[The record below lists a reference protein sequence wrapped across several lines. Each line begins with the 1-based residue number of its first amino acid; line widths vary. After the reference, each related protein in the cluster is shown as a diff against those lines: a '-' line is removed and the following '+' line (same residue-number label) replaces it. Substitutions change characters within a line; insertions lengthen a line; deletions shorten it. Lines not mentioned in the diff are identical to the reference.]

1 LAREGTPGRLNDQTK
16 ARCKAGFSFAPLP
29 DAPNFTIV
37 SDALTE
43 AFRKVDLSQVP
54 SPCHVLHR
62 GLLEQNLR
70 ILRSVMDRS
79 GAKILL
85 ALKGFAQ
92 FSEAKMISKYL
103 VGTTAS
109 GIHEALLGRE
119 EFCGEVHAYSPAFKD
134 EEFADLLR
142 VADHI
147 SFNSPTQWKRHKA
160 AALAAGRKLSFGL
173 RVNPEH
179 AEVDVELYNPCA
191 AGSRLGTLRSEI
203 KSAADLDGLEGLH
216 FHTMCQQGSDV
227 LERTVAAFEA
237 KFGEFIPQ
245 MKWVNFGGGHHIT
258 REGYDLDRLV
268 RIITGFRQRWG
279 QHIQVYLEPGEAIGI
294 GTGVLVGTVLDLVHN
309 GMDIAIIDISATNH
323 MPDTLEMP
331 YRADIMDA
339 DLPGK
344 LPHTYRLGSVTC
356 LAGDVI
362 GDYSFPSPLKIGQR
376 LVFMDM
382 SHYTF
387 VKNTTFNGVPLPAIA
402 SFDPASGQTQVV
414 RRFGYADYK
423 NRLS

>member
-1 LAREGTPGRLNDQTK
+1 M
-16 ARCKAGFSFAPLP
+16 
-29 DAPNFTIV
+29 

-43 AFRKVDLSQVP
+43 AFAKVDLSQVP

-70 ILRSVMDRS
+70 TLRGVMDRS

-92 FSEAKMISKYL
+92 FSEAKLISRYL

-119 EFCGEVHAYSPAFKD
+119 EFGGEVHAYSPAFKD
-134 EEFADLLR
+134 EEFAQLLR

-147 SFNSPTQWKRHKA
+147 SFNSPAQWKRHRA
-160 AALAAGRKLSFGL
+160 AAQAAGRKVSFGL

-203 KSAADLDGLEGLH
+203 KAASDLDGLEGLH

-227 LERTVAAFEA
+227 LERTVAAFEV
-237 KFGEFIPQ
+237 KFGEFIPR

-268 RIITGFRQRWG
+268 RIITGFRARWG
-279 QHIQVYLEPGEAIGI
+279 EQIQVYLEPGEAIGI

-309 GMDIAIIDISATNH
+309 GVDIAIIDVSATCH

-331 YRADIMDA
+331 YRADIVGA

-344 LPHTYRLGSVTC
+344 LAHTYRLGSVTC

-362 GDYSFPSPLKIGQR
+362 GDYSFPAPLQVGQR
-376 LVFMDM
+376 LVFLDM

-402 SFDPASGQTQVV
+402 SHDPAMGRTEVV

>member
-1 LAREGTPGRLNDQTK
+1 
-16 ARCKAGFSFAPLP
+16 
-29 DAPNFTIV
+29 V

-79 GAKILL
+79 GAKIIL

-92 FSEAKMISKYL
+92 FSEAKLISKYL

-142 VADHI
+142 VADHV
-147 SFNSPTQWKRHKA
+147 SFNSTTQWKRHKA

-191 AGSRLGTLRSEI
+191 AGSRLGALRSEI

>member
-1 LAREGTPGRLNDQTK
+1 M
-16 ARCKAGFSFAPLP
+16 
-29 DAPNFTIV
+29 

-79 GAKILL
+79 GAKIIL

-92 FSEAKMISKYL
+92 FSEAKLISKYL

-142 VADHI
+142 VADHV

-203 KSAADLDGLEGLH
+203 KSPNDLEGLEGLH

-258 REGYDLDRLV
+258 REGYDLERLI

-309 GMDIAIIDISATNH
+309 GMHIAIIDISATNH

-402 SFDPASGQTQVV
+402 SFDPDSGQIQVV

>member
-1 LAREGTPGRLNDQTK
+1 
-16 ARCKAGFSFAPLP
+16 
-29 DAPNFTIV
+29 V
-37 SDALTE
+37 SDALTD

-70 ILRSVMDRS
+70 ILRSVMERS
-79 GAKILL
+79 GAKVLL

-92 FSEAKMISKYL
+92 FSEARLISKYL

-119 EFCGEVHAYSPAFKD
+119 EFGGEVHAYSPAFKD
-134 EEFADLLR
+134 EEFARLLR

-160 AALAAGRKLSFGL
+160 AALASGRKISFGL

-179 AEVDVELYNPCA
+179 AEVDVELYNPCI

-203 KSAADLDGLEGLH
+203 KSADDLAGLEGLH

-227 LERTVAAFEA
+227 LERTVAAFES
-237 KFGEFIPQ
+237 KFGDFIPQ
-245 MKWVNFGGGHHIT
+245 LKWVNFGGGHHIT
-258 REGYDLDRLV
+258 REGYDLERLIRV
-268 RIITGFRQRWG
+268 ITGFRERWG
-279 QHIQVYLEPGEAIGI
+279 QHIRVYLEPGEAIGI

-309 GMDIAIIDISATNH
+309 GVDIAIIDVSATCH

-362 GDYSFPSPLKIGQR
+362 GDYSFATPLQIGQR

-402 SFDPASGQTQVV
+402 SFDPAAGQVQLV

>member
-1 LAREGTPGRLNDQTK
+1 
-16 ARCKAGFSFAPLP
+16 
-29 DAPNFTIV
+29 V

-79 GAKILL
+79 GAKIIL

-279 QHIQVYLEPGEAIGI
+279 QHIQIYLEPGEAIGI

>member
-1 LAREGTPGRLNDQTK
+1 M
-16 ARCKAGFSFAPLP
+16 
-29 DAPNFTIV
+29 

-92 FSEAKMISKYL
+92 FSEAKLISKYL

-191 AGSRLGTLRSEI
+191 AGSRLGALRSEI
-203 KSAADLDGLEGLH
+203 KSAADLEGLEGLH

-245 MKWVNFGGGHHIT
+245 LKWVNFGGGHHIT

-362 GDYSFPSPLKIGQR
+362 GDYSFPAPLKIGQR

-402 SFDPASGQTQVV
+402 SFDPASGQTQIV

>member
-1 LAREGTPGRLNDQTK
+1 M
-16 ARCKAGFSFAPLP
+16 
-29 DAPNFTIV
+29 

-92 FSEAKMISKYL
+92 FSEAKLISKYL

-119 EFCGEVHAYSPAFKD
+119 EFGGEVHAYSPAFKD
-134 EEFADLLR
+134 EEFTHLLR

-160 AALAAGRKLSFGL
+160 AALASGRKISFGL

-245 MKWVNFGGGHHIT
+245 LKWVNFGGGHHIT
-258 REGYDLDRLV
+258 REGYDLERLIRV
-268 RIITGFRQRWG
+268 ITRFRQRWG

-309 GMDIAIIDISATNH
+309 GLDIAIIDISATNH

-362 GDYSFPSPLKIGQR
+362 GDYSFPAPLKIGQR

>member
-1 LAREGTPGRLNDQTK
+1 M
-16 ARCKAGFSFAPLP
+16 
-29 DAPNFTIV
+29 
-37 SDALTE
+37 SDALTD
-43 AFRKVDLSQVP
+43 AFRKVDLNQVP

-79 GAKILL
+79 GAKVLL

-92 FSEAKMISKYL
+92 FSEAKLISQYL

-119 EFCGEVHAYSPAFKD
+119 EFNGEVHAYSPAFKD
-134 EEFADLLR
+134 DEFTDLLR

-147 SFNSPTQWKRHKA
+147 SFNSPAQWQRYRPA
-160 AALAAGRKLSFGL
+160 VLAAQRKISCGL

-179 AEVDVELYNPCA
+179 AEVDVEIYNPCA
-191 AGSRLGTLRSEI
+191 PGSRLGSLRSEI
-203 KSAADLDGLEGLH
+203 KSAADLAGLEGLH
-216 FHTMCQQGSDV
+216 FHTMCQQGADV

-237 KFGEFIPQ
+237 KFGDFIPQ

-258 REGYDLDRLV
+258 REGYDLERLIRV
-268 RIITGFRQRWG
+268 ITGFRQRWG
-279 QHIQVYLEPGEAIGI
+279 QHIQIYLEPGEAIGI

-362 GDYSFPSPLKIGQR
+362 GDYSFAAPLQIGQR
-376 LVFMDM
+376 LVFLDM

-387 VKNTTFNGVPLPAIA
+387 VKNTTFNGIPLPAIA
-402 SFDPASGQTQVV
+402 SFDPASGQTQVI

>member
-1 LAREGTPGRLNDQTK
+1 VNE
-16 ARCKAGFSFAPLP
+16 
-29 DAPNFTIV
+29 
-37 SDALTE
+37 SDALTA
-43 AFRKVDLSQVP
+43 AFRPVDLSQVP

-62 GLLEQNLR
+62 GLLEDNLR

-79 GAKILL
+79 GAKVLL

-92 FSEAKMISKYL
+92 FSEAKLVSKYL
-103 VGTTAS
+103 AGTTAS

-119 EFCGEVHAYSPAFKD
+119 EFGGEVHAYSPAFKD
-134 EEFADLLR
+134 EEFARLLL
-142 VADHI
+142 VADHV
-147 SFNSPTQWKRHKA
+147 SFNSPSQWKRHKA
-160 AALAAGRKLSFGL
+160 AALAAGRKVSFGL

-179 AEVDVELYNPCA
+179 AEVEVELYNPCA
-191 AGSRLGTLRSEI
+191 RGSRLGTPRSEI
-203 KSAADLDGLEGLH
+203 KDPSDLDGLEGLH

-237 KFGEFIPQ
+237 KFGEFIPR

-258 REGYDLDRLV
+258 RPGYDLERLIRV
-268 RIITGFRQRWG
+268 ITGFRARWG

-309 GMDIAIIDISATNH
+309 GVDIAILDLSATCH

-331 YRADIMDA
+331 YRADIVGG

-344 LPHTYRLGSVTC
+344 LAHTYRLGSATC

-362 GDYSFPSPLKIGQR
+362 GDYSFAEPLKVGQR
-376 LVFMDM
+376 LVFLDM

-402 SFDPASGQTQVV
+402 TYDPATGQTQVI

>member
-1 LAREGTPGRLNDQTK
+1 LARKGTPGRLNDQTK

-29 DAPNFTIV
+29 DAPNFTHV

-92 FSEAKMISKYL
+92 FSEAKLISKYL

-376 LVFMDM
+376 LIFMDM

>member
-1 LAREGTPGRLNDQTK
+1 M
-16 ARCKAGFSFAPLP
+16 
-29 DAPNFTIV
+29 
-37 SDALTE
+37 SDALTD
-43 AFRKVDLSQVP
+43 AFRQVDLSQVP

-70 ILRSVMDRS
+70 VLRSVMDRS
-79 GAKILL
+79 GAKVLL

-92 FSEAKMISKYL
+92 FSEAKLIAKYL
-103 VGTTAS
+103 AGTTAS

-119 EFCGEVHAYSPAFKD
+119 EFGGEVHAYSPAFKD
-134 EEFADLLR
+134 EEFAQLLR

-203 KSAADLDGLEGLH
+203 RSADDLDGLEGLH

-237 KFGEFIPQ
+237 KFGEFIPR

-258 REGYDLDRLV
+258 REGYDLERLIRV
-268 RIITGFRQRWG
+268 ITGFRQRWG

-309 GMDIAIIDISATNH
+309 GVDIAIIDVSATCH

-331 YRADIMDA
+331 YRADILDA

-362 GDYSFPSPLKIGQR
+362 GDYSFAAPLKVGQR

-402 SFDPASGQTQVV
+402 SFDPASGQVQVI

>member
-16 ARCKAGFSFAPLP
+16 ARCKAGFSFAPPP

-92 FSEAKMISKYL
+92 FSEAKLISKYL

-160 AALAAGRKLSFGL
+160 AALAAGRKISFGL

-245 MKWVNFGGGHHIT
+245 LKWVNFGGGHHIT
-258 REGYDLDRLV
+258 REGYDLDRLI

>member
-1 LAREGTPGRLNDQTK
+1 
-16 ARCKAGFSFAPLP
+16 
-29 DAPNFTIV
+29 
-37 SDALTE
+37 
-43 AFRKVDLSQVP
+43 
-54 SPCHVLHR
+54 
-62 GLLEQNLR
+62 
-70 ILRSVMDRS
+70 MDRS

-92 FSEAKMISKYL
+92 FSEAKLISKYL
-103 VGTTAS
+103 AGTTAS

-119 EFCGEVHAYSPAFKD
+119 EFGGEVHAYSPAFKD
-134 EEFADLLR
+134 EEFAHLLR

-147 SFNSPTQWKRHKA
+147 SFNSPAQWKRHKA
-160 AALAAGRKLSFGL
+160 AALASGRKLSFGL

-203 KSAADLDGLEGLH
+203 KSAADLEGLEGLH

-245 MKWVNFGGGHHIT
+245 LKWVNFGGGHHIT
-258 REGYDLDRLV
+258 REGYDLERLIRV
-268 RIITGFRQRWG
+268 VTGFRQRWG
-279 QHIQVYLEPGEAIGI
+279 QHIQVYLEPGEAVGI

-309 GMDIAIIDISATNH
+309 GVDIAIIDISATNH

-362 GDYSFPSPLKIGQR
+362 GDYSFPSPLEIGQR

-402 SFDPASGQTQVV
+402 SFDPASGQTQII

>member
-1 LAREGTPGRLNDQTK
+1 M
-16 ARCKAGFSFAPLP
+16 
-29 DAPNFTIV
+29 

-43 AFRKVDLSQVP
+43 AFRQVDLSQVP

-70 ILRSVMDRS
+70 VLRSVMDRS
-79 GAKILL
+79 GAKVLL

-92 FSEAKMISKYL
+92 FSEAKLVSKYL
-103 VGTTAS
+103 AGTTAS

-119 EFCGEVHAYSPAFKD
+119 EFGGEVHAYSPAFKD
-134 EEFADLLR
+134 EEFAQLLR

-147 SFNSPTQWKRHKA
+147 SFNSPSQWKRHKA
-160 AALAAGRKLSFGL
+160 AALAAGRKISFGL

-203 KSAADLDGLEGLH
+203 RSADDLDGLEGLH

-237 KFGEFIPQ
+237 KFGEFIPR

-258 REGYDLDRLV
+258 REGYDLERLIRV
-268 RIITGFRQRWG
+268 ITGFRQRWG

-309 GMDIAIIDISATNH
+309 GVDIAIIDVSATCH

-362 GDYSFPSPLKIGQR
+362 GDYSFPAPLKIGQR

-402 SFDPASGQTQVV
+402 SFDPATGRTEVI

>member
-1 LAREGTPGRLNDQTK
+1 M
-16 ARCKAGFSFAPLP
+16 S
-29 DAPNFTIV
+29 DAPT
-37 SDALTE
+37 DAF
-43 AFRKVDLSQVP
+43 AKAALSQVP
-54 SPCHVLHR
+54 RPCHVLHR

-79 GAKILL
+79 GAKVLL

-92 FSEAKMISKYL
+92 FSEAKLVSKYL
-103 VGTTAS
+103 AGTTSS
-109 GIHEALLGRE
+109 GLHEALLGRE
-119 EFCGEVHAYSPAFKD
+119 EFGGEVHAYSPAFKD
-134 EEFADLLR
+134 EEFAHLLR
-142 VADHI
+142 IADHI
-147 SFNSPTQWKRHKA
+147 SFNSPSQWKRHRA
-160 AALAAGRKLSFGL
+160 AALAAGRKISFGL

-203 KSAADLDGLEGLH
+203 KDPADLDGLEGLH

-227 LERTVAAFEA
+227 LERTVAAFET
-237 KFGEFIPQ
+237 KFGEFLPR

-258 REGYDLDRLV
+258 RPGYDLDRLV
-268 RIITGFRQRWG
+268 RIITGFRARWG
-279 QHIQVYLEPGEAIGI
+279 EHLQVYLEPGEAIGI

-309 GMDIAIIDISATNH
+309 GVDIAILDLSATCH

-331 YRADIMDA
+331 YRADIVGA

-344 LPHTYRLGSVTC
+344 LPHTYRLGSATC

-362 GDYSFPSPLKIGQR
+362 GDYSFATPLRVGQR
-376 LVFMDM
+376 LVFLDM

-402 SFDPASGQTQVV
+402 SFDPATGRTEVI

>member
-1 LAREGTPGRLNDQTK
+1 M
-16 ARCKAGFSFAPLP
+16 
-29 DAPNFTIV
+29 
-37 SDALTE
+37 SDALTD

-103 VGTTAS
+103 AGTTAS

-119 EFCGEVHAYSPAFKD
+119 EFGGEVHAYSPAFKD
-134 EEFADLLR
+134 GEFAHLLR
-142 VADHI
+142 VADHV

-160 AALAAGRKLSFGL
+160 AALAAGRKISFGL

-203 KSAADLDGLEGLH
+203 KSAEDLDGLEGLH

-237 KFGEFIPQ
+237 KFGEFIPR

-258 REGYDLDRLV
+258 REGYDLERLIRV
-268 RIITGFRQRWG
+268 ITGFRQRWG

-309 GMDIAIIDISATNH
+309 GVDIAIIDVSATCH

-362 GDYSFPSPLKIGQR
+362 GDYSFAAPLKIGQR

-402 SFDPASGQTQVV
+402 SFDPAAGQVQVV

>member
-1 LAREGTPGRLNDQTK
+1 
-16 ARCKAGFSFAPLP
+16 
-29 DAPNFTIV
+29 V

-43 AFRKVDLSQVP
+43 AFRKVDLTKVP

-70 ILRSVMDRS
+70 ILRTVMDRS
-79 GAKILL
+79 GAKVLL

-92 FSEAKMISKYL
+92 FSEAKLISKYL
-103 VGTTAS
+103 AGTTAS

-119 EFCGEVHAYSPAFKD
+119 EFGGEVHAYSPAFKD

-142 VADHI
+142 VADHV
-147 SFNSPTQWKRHKA
+147 SFNSPAQWKRHKA
-160 AALAAGRKLSFGL
+160 AAQAAGRKLSFGL

-258 REGYDLDRLV
+258 REGYDLERLIRV
-268 RIITGFRQRWG
+268 ITGFRQRWG

-309 GMDIAIIDISATNH
+309 GVDIAIIDVSATCH

-362 GDYSFPSPLKIGQR
+362 GDYSFAAPLKIGQR

>member
-1 LAREGTPGRLNDQTK
+1 M
-16 ARCKAGFSFAPLP
+16 
-29 DAPNFTIV
+29 
-37 SDALTE
+37 SDALTD

-92 FSEAKMISKYL
+92 FSEAKLISKYL
-103 VGTTAS
+103 AGTTAS

-119 EFCGEVHAYSPAFKD
+119 EFGGEVHAYSPAFKD
-134 EEFADLLR
+134 EEFARLLR

-203 KSAADLDGLEGLH
+203 KSAEDLDGLEGLH

-237 KFGEFIPQ
+237 KFGEFIPR

-258 REGYDLDRLV
+258 REGYDLERLIRV
-268 RIITGFRQRWG
+268 ITGFRQRWG

-309 GMDIAIIDISATNH
+309 GVDIAIIDVSATCH

-362 GDYSFPSPLKIGQR
+362 GDYSFAEPLKIGQR

-402 SFDPASGQTQVV
+402 SFDPAAGQVQVV

>member
-1 LAREGTPGRLNDQTK
+1 MARAGTPGRLNDQTK
-16 ARCKAGFSFAPLP
+16 ARCKAGFSFAPPP

-79 GAKILL
+79 GAKIIL

-92 FSEAKMISKYL
+92 FSEAKLISKYL

-160 AALAAGRKLSFGL
+160 AALAAGRKISFGL

-245 MKWVNFGGGHHIT
+245 LKWVNFGGGHHIT

>member
-1 LAREGTPGRLNDQTK
+1 M
-16 ARCKAGFSFAPLP
+16 
-29 DAPNFTIV
+29 

-79 GAKILL
+79 GAKVLL

-92 FSEAKMISKYL
+92 FSEAKLIAKYL
-103 VGTTAS
+103 AGTTAS
-109 GIHEALLGRE
+109 GINEALLGRE
-119 EFCGEVHAYSPAFKD
+119 EFGGEVHAYSPAFKD
-134 EEFADLLR
+134 EEFARLLR

-160 AALAAGRKLSFGL
+160 AALASGRKISFGL

-203 KSAADLDGLEGLH
+203 KSADDLAGLEGLH

-245 MKWVNFGGGHHIT
+245 LKWVNFGGGHHIT
-258 REGYDLDRLV
+258 REGYDLERLIRV
-268 RIITGFRQRWG
+268 ITGFRQRWG

-309 GMDIAIIDISATNH
+309 GVDIAIIDISATNH

-362 GDYSFPSPLKIGQR
+362 GDYSFAAPLQIGQR

-402 SFDPASGQTQVV
+402 SFDPAAGQVQVV

>member
-1 LAREGTPGRLNDQTK
+1 
-16 ARCKAGFSFAPLP
+16 
-29 DAPNFTIV
+29 V
-37 SDALTE
+37 SDALTD
-43 AFRKVDLSQVP
+43 AFRKIDLSQVP

-62 GLLEQNLR
+62 GLLAQNLR

-79 GAKILL
+79 GAKVLL

-92 FSEAKMISKYL
+92 FSEAKLIAQHL
-103 VGTTAS
+103 AGTTAS

-119 EFCGEVHAYSPAFKD
+119 EFGGEVHAYSPAFKD
-134 EEFADLLR
+134 EEFAHLRR

-160 AALAAGRKLSFGL
+160 AALSAGRKLSFGL

-203 KSAADLDGLEGLH
+203 KSADDLEGLEGLH
-216 FHTMCQQGSDV
+216 FHTMCQQGADV

-237 KFGEFIPQ
+237 KFGEFIPRL
-245 MKWVNFGGGHHIT
+245 KWVNFGGGHHIT

-268 RIITGFRQRWG
+268 RVITGFRQRWG
-279 QHIQVYLEPGEAIGI
+279 RHIQVYLEPGEAIGI

-309 GMDIAIIDISATNH
+309 GVDIAILDVSATCH

-344 LPHTYRLGSVTC
+344 LPHTYRLGSATC

-362 GDYSFPSPLKIGQR
+362 GDYSFAKPLQVGQR

-402 SFDPASGQTQVV
+402 SFDPVDGKIHVI

>member
-1 LAREGTPGRLNDQTK
+1 
-16 ARCKAGFSFAPLP
+16 
-29 DAPNFTIV
+29 V

-43 AFRKVDLSQVP
+43 AFAKVDLSGVP

-79 GAKILL
+79 GAKVLL

-92 FSEAKMISKYL
+92 FSEAKLVAKYL
-103 VGTTAS
+103 AGTTAS

-119 EFCGEVHAYSPAFKD
+119 EFGGEVHAYSPAFKD
-134 EEFADLLR
+134 EEFARLLL
-142 VADHI
+142 VADHV
-147 SFNSPTQWKRHKA
+147 SFNSPSQWKRHQA
-160 AALAAGRKLSFGL
+160 AALAAGRKVSFGL

-179 AEVDVELYNPCA
+179 AEVEVELYNPCA
-191 AGSRLGTLRSEI
+191 RGSRLGTPRSEI
-203 KSAADLDGLEGLH
+203 KDPTDLDGLEGLH
-216 FHTMCQQGSDV
+216 FHTMCQQGADV
-227 LERTVAAFEA
+227 LQRTVAAFEA
-237 KFGEFIPQ
+237 KFGEFIPR

-258 REGYDLDRLV
+258 RPGYDLDLLV
-268 RIITGFRQRWG
+268 KVITDFRARWG

-309 GMDIAIIDISATNH
+309 GVDIAILDLSATCH

-331 YRADIMDA
+331 YRADIVGG

-344 LPHTYRLGSVTC
+344 LAHTYRLGSATC

-362 GDYSFPSPLKIGQR
+362 GDYSFAEPLKVGQR
-376 LVFMDM
+376 LVFLDM

-402 SFDPASGQTQVV
+402 SYDPATGQTQVI

>member
-1 LAREGTPGRLNDQTK
+1 M
-16 ARCKAGFSFAPLP
+16 
-29 DAPNFTIV
+29 
-37 SDALTE
+37 SDALTD

-79 GAKILL
+79 GAKVLL

-92 FSEAKMISKYL
+92 FSEAKLIAKYL
-103 VGTTAS
+103 AGTTAS
-109 GIHEALLGRE
+109 GINEALLGRE
-119 EFCGEVHAYSPAFKD
+119 EFGGEVHAYSPAFKD
-134 EEFADLLR
+134 EEFTHLLR

-160 AALAAGRKLSFGL
+160 AALAAGRKISFGL

-191 AGSRLGTLRSEI
+191 AGSRLGSLRSEI
-203 KSAADLDGLEGLH
+203 KSAADLEGLEGLH

-245 MKWVNFGGGHHIT
+245 LEWVNFGGGHHIT
-258 REGYDLDRLV
+258 RDGYDLERLIRV
-268 RIITGFRQRWG
+268 ITGFRQRWG

-309 GMDIAIIDISATNH
+309 GVDIAIIDISATNH

-362 GDYSFPSPLKIGQR
+362 GDYSFAGPLKIGQR

-402 SFDPASGQTQVV
+402 SFDPALGQVQVV

>member
-1 LAREGTPGRLNDQTK
+1 
-16 ARCKAGFSFAPLP
+16 
-29 DAPNFTIV
+29 V

-92 FSEAKMISKYL
+92 FSEAKLISKYL

-119 EFCGEVHAYSPAFKD
+119 EFRGEVHAYSPAFKD
-134 EEFADLLR
+134 EEFTDLLR

-160 AALAAGRKLSFGL
+160 AAQAAGRKISFGL

-191 AGSRLGTLRSEI
+191 SGSRLGTLRSEI

-245 MKWVNFGGGHHIT
+245 LKWVNFGGGHHIT

-268 RIITGFRQRWG
+268 RIITGFRERWG

-309 GMDIAIIDISATNH
+309 GVDIAIIDISATNH

-402 SFDPASGQTQVV
+402 SFDPATGQTQVI

>member
-1 LAREGTPGRLNDQTK
+1 MARAGTPGRLNDQTK
-16 ARCKAGFSFAPLP
+16 ARCKAGFSFAPPP

-92 FSEAKMISKYL
+92 FSEAKLISKYL

-160 AALAAGRKLSFGL
+160 AALAAGRKISFGL

-245 MKWVNFGGGHHIT
+245 LKWVNFGGGHHIT

>member
-1 LAREGTPGRLNDQTK
+1 MAREGTPGRLNDQTK

-29 DAPNFTIV
+29 DAPNFTHV

-160 AALAAGRKLSFGL
+160 AALAAGRKISFGL

-191 AGSRLGTLRSEI
+191 AGSRLGALRSEI

-245 MKWVNFGGGHHIT
+245 LKWVNFGGGHHIT
-258 REGYDLDRLV
+258 REGYDLDRLI

>member
-1 LAREGTPGRLNDQTK
+1 M
-16 ARCKAGFSFAPLP
+16 AGFSFAPVIES
-29 DAPNFTIV
+29 DNFFFV
-37 SDALTE
+37 SDPLTE
-43 AFRKVDLSQVP
+43 AFKKVDLSQVP

-62 GLLEQNLR
+62 GLLENNLR

-92 FSEAKMISKYL
+92 FSEAKLIRQYL
-103 VGTTAS
+103 AGTTAS

-119 EFCGEVHAYSPAFKD
+119 EFGGEVHAYSPAFKD
-134 EEFADLLR
+134 EEFSRLLR
-142 VADHI
+142 VADHL
-147 SFNSPTQWKRHKA
+147 SFNSPNQWKRHRA
-160 AALAAGRKLSFGL
+160 AALASGRKVSFGL
-173 RVNPEH
+173 RVNPQH
-179 AEVDVELYNPCA
+179 AEVEVALYNPCA

-203 KSAADLDGLEGLH
+203 KSPSDLEGLEGLH
-216 FHTMCQQGSDV
+216 FHTMCQQGADV
-227 LERTVAAFEA
+227 LERTVKAFE
-237 KFGEFIPQ
+237 KNFGEFIPQ

-258 REGYDLDRLV
+258 RPGYDLDLLV
-268 RIITGFRQRWG
+268 KIITDFRARWG
-279 QHIQVYLEPGEAIGI
+279 QSIQIYLEPGEAIGI
-294 GTGVLVGTVLDLVHN
+294 GTGVLVGTVLDIVHN
-309 GMDIAIIDISATNH
+309 EVDIAIIDVSATCH

-331 YRADIMDA
+331 YRPDIMDA

-362 GDYSFPSPLKIGQR
+362 GDYSFSAPLKIGQQ
-376 LVFMDM
+376 LIFMDM

-402 SFDPASGQTQVV
+402 SYDPTSKQIQIIKK
-414 RRFGYADYK
+414 FGYADYK

>member
-1 LAREGTPGRLNDQTK
+1 M
-16 ARCKAGFSFAPLP
+16 
-29 DAPNFTIV
+29 

-79 GAKILL
+79 GAKIIL

-92 FSEAKMISKYL
+92 FSEAKLISKYL

-142 VADHI
+142 VADHV

-191 AGSRLGTLRSEI
+191 AGSRLGALRSEI

-402 SFDPASGQTQVV
+402 SFDPTSGQTQVI

>member
-1 LAREGTPGRLNDQTK
+1 VHE
-16 ARCKAGFSFAPLP
+16 
-29 DAPNFTIV
+29 
-37 SDALTE
+37 SDALTA
-43 AFRKVDLSQVP
+43 AFRQVDLTKVP

-62 GLLEQNLR
+62 GLLEDNLR

-79 GAKILL
+79 GAKVLL

-92 FSEAKMISKYL
+92 FSEAKLISKYL
-103 VGTTAS
+103 AGTTAS
-109 GIHEALLGRE
+109 GIYEAYLGRE
-119 EFCGEVHAYSPAFKD
+119 EFGGEVHAYSPAFKD
-134 EEFADLLR
+134 EEFAQLLR
-142 VADHI
+142 VADHV
-147 SFNSPTQWKRHKA
+147 SFNSPAQWKRYRA
-160 AALAAGRKLSFGL
+160 AAQAATRKVSFGL

-179 AEVDVELYNPCA
+179 AEVEVELYNPCA
-191 AGSRLGTLRSEI
+191 RGSRLGTLRSEI
-203 KSAADLDGLEGLH
+203 KDVSDLEGLEGLH
-216 FHTMCQQGSDV
+216 FHTMCQQGADV
-227 LERTVAAFEA
+227 LQRTVAAFES
-237 KFGEFIPQ
+237 KFGEFIPHL
-245 MKWVNFGGGHHIT
+245 KWVNFGGGHHIT
-258 REGYDLDRLV
+258 RPGYDLDLLV
-268 RIITGFRQRWG
+268 KVITDFRARWG

-309 GMDIAIIDISATNH
+309 GVDIAIIDVSATCH

-331 YRADIMDA
+331 YRADILDG

-344 LPHTYRLGSVTC
+344 LAHTYRLGSVTC
-356 LAGDVI
+356 LAGDII
-362 GDYSFPSPLKIGQR
+362 GDYSFAKPLQIGQR

-402 SFDPASGQTQVV
+402 TFDPTIGQTQVI

>member
-1 LAREGTPGRLNDQTK
+1 MAREGTPGRLNDQTK
-16 ARCKAGFSFAPLP
+16 ARCKAGFSFAPPP

-92 FSEAKMISKYL
+92 FSEAKLISKYL

-160 AALAAGRKLSFGL
+160 AALAAGRKISFGL

-245 MKWVNFGGGHHIT
+245 LKWVNFGGGHHIT
-258 REGYDLDRLV
+258 REGYDLDRLI

>member
-1 LAREGTPGRLNDQTK
+1 M
-16 ARCKAGFSFAPLP
+16 
-29 DAPNFTIV
+29 
-37 SDALTE
+37 SDALTD

-70 ILRSVMDRS
+70 ILRSVMERS
-79 GAKILL
+79 GAKVLL

-92 FSEAKMISKYL
+92 FSEARLISKYL

-119 EFCGEVHAYSPAFKD
+119 EFGGEVHAYSPAFKD
-134 EEFADLLR
+134 EEFARLLR

-160 AALAAGRKLSFGL
+160 AALASGRKISFGL

-179 AEVDVELYNPCA
+179 AEVDVELYNPCI

-203 KSAADLDGLEGLH
+203 KSADDLAGLEGLH

-227 LERTVAAFEA
+227 LERTVAAFES
-237 KFGEFIPQ
+237 KFGDFIPQ
-245 MKWVNFGGGHHIT
+245 LKWVNFGGGHHIT
-258 REGYDLDRLV
+258 REGYDLERLIRV
-268 RIITGFRQRWG
+268 ITGFRERWG
-279 QHIQVYLEPGEAIGI
+279 QHIRVYLEPGEAIGI

-309 GMDIAIIDISATNH
+309 GVDIAIIDVSATCH

-362 GDYSFPSPLKIGQR
+362 GDYSFATPLQIGQR

-402 SFDPASGQTQVV
+402 SFDPAAGQVQLV

>member
-1 LAREGTPGRLNDQTK
+1 M
-16 ARCKAGFSFAPLP
+16 
-29 DAPNFTIV
+29 

-62 GLLEQNLR
+62 GLLESNLR

-92 FSEAKMISKYL
+92 FSEAKLVSKYL
-103 VGTTAS
+103 AGTTAS

-119 EFCGEVHAYSPAFKD
+119 EFGGEVHAYSPAFKD
-134 EEFADLLR
+134 EEFTHLLR

-147 SFNSPTQWKRHKA
+147 SFNSPSQWKRHRA
-160 AALAAGRKLSFGL
+160 AALAAGRKVSFGL

-191 AGSRLGTLRSEI
+191 TGSRLGTLRSEI
-203 KSAADLDGLEGLH
+203 KSPADLDGLEGLH

-268 RIITGFRQRWG
+268 RIIKGFRQRWG
-279 QHIQVYLEPGEAIGI
+279 EHIQVYLEPGEAIGI

-309 GMDIAIIDISATNH
+309 GVDIAVIDISATCH

-331 YRADIMDA
+331 YRADIVDA

-362 GDYSFPSPLKIGQR
+362 GDYSFPEPLKIGQR
-376 LVFMDM
+376 IVFLDM

-402 SFDPASGQTQVV
+402 SYDPASGQTQVV